1 LKSLESIILLFGSN
15 LGDKRANITRA
26 VELCSAQIGPIHRA
40 SSLYSTEPWGKTDQ
54 DIFLNQVV
62 HFNTSLPVEQAL
74 SITQMIE
81 AQLGRVRKE
90 KWGSRTI
97 DIDILYFGN
106 RIKRSKTLCIPHPEI
121 ANRRFTLIPLV
132 EIAPD
137 FKHPVLNITN
147 EELLKRCEDKLEVLK
162 VESFKG

>member
-1 LKSLESIILLFGSN
+1 MESIILLFGSN
-15 LGDKRANITRA
+15 IGDKTANLTRA
-26 VELCSAQIGPIHRA
+26 VELCSVHIGSINKA

-54 DIFLNQVV
+54 DIFINQVV
-62 HFNTSLPVEQAL
+62 SFNTNLSVEAAL
-74 SITQMIE
+74 TETQKIE
-81 AQLGRVRKE
+81 MQLGRVRKE

-106 RIKRSKTLCIPHPEI
+106 LIKRSKTLFIPHPEI
-121 ANRRFTLIPLV
+121 GNRRFTLVPLV

-147 EELLKRCEDKLEVLK
+147 EEMLNRCEDKLGVVKLK
-162 VESFKG
+162 V